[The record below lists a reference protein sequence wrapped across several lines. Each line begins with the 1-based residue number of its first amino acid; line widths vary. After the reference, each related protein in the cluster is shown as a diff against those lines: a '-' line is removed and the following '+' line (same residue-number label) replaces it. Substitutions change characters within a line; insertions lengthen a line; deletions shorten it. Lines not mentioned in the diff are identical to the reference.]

1 MRVNKYWMPII
12 SIVTLLGAVFIAKA
26 VGAWQTSGRDMIDP
40 TQPLTSADIR
50 GWMPLEY
57 LMEQLDLSQD
67 QLYDLLGLPSSTPPS
82 TPLKDLEDVIEV
94 SEVRDIL
101 AEYLGE
107 TLPDHEQDDHEAT
120 PTPEPVPTEAP
131 MPTITPVPTSQDEH
145 MPGQGQG
152 QGEELGTGT
161 GPTPLPPGQVL
172 PAAEIKGRMT
182 LREVSDQCAVP
193 LADLYEALGLS
204 EDVSPDVVLSDLNEQ
219 VDGFEVSVV
228 RDAVSD
234 LQAR

>member
-12 SIVTLLGAVFIAKA
+12 AIVTLLGAVFAAKA

-40 TQPLTSADIR
+40 TRPLTSADIR

-57 LMEQLDLSQD
+57 LMERLDLAQE
-67 QLYDLLGLPSSTPPS
+67 QLYDLLGLPASTPPS

-94 SEVRDIL
+94 SEVRAIL
-101 AEYLGE
+101 AEHLGE
-107 TLPDHEQDDHEAT
+107 TLPDHEQDEHEAT
-120 PTPEPVPTEAP
+120 PTPEPMPTEAP
-131 MPTITPVPTSQDEH
+131 TPASQDEH
-145 MPGQGQG
+145 VPGQGQG
-152 QGEELGTGT
+152 QGLGTGT

-193 LADLYEALGLS
+193 LADLYEALELPEDIS
-204 EDVSPDVVLSDLNEQ
+204 ADVSLRTLREQ
-219 VDGFEVSVV
+219 IEGFEVSVV
-228 RDAVSD
+228 RDVVAG
-234 LQAR
+234 LQDR

>member
-40 TQPLTSADIR
+40 TQPLSSADIR

-67 QLYDLLGLPSSTPPS
+67 QLYDLLGLPSSTPTS

-94 SEVRDIL
+94 SEVRAIL

-107 TLPDHEQDDHEAT
+107 MLPDHEQDEHEAA
-120 PTPEPVPTEAP
+120 PTHEPVPTE
-131 MPTITPVPTSQDEH
+131 TPVPASPDEH
-145 MPGQGQG
+145 VPGQGQG
-152 QGEELGTGT
+152 EGLGTGT

-193 LADLYEALGLS
+193 LADLYEALVLS
-204 EDVSPDVVLSDLNEQ
+204 EDISPDVVLRDLHEQ
-219 VDGFEVSVV
+219 VDGFEVSAV
-228 RDAVSD
+228 RDAVAD